1 MGYATTSIHGQAGM
15 YGFGYQWMKGYQ
27 VKVAQEEGAWTA
39 EFALPLAELDAA
51 HKPAPGVVWGFNVI
65 RRREVKSE
73 LGEQSSW
80 NPCADKFN
88 AAFCGELI
96 FE

>member
-1 MGYATTSIHGQAGM
+1 MCD
-15 YGFGYQWMKGYQ
+15 FGCPWMKGFQ

-39 EFALPLAELDAA
+39 EFAIPPAELDAV
-51 HKPAPGVVWGFNVI
+51 HKPAPGVVWGFNVV
-65 RRREVKSE
+65 RRHRVKSE
-73 LGEQSSW
+73 ASEQSSW

-88 AAFCGELI
+88 AAFCGEPV